1 MKKFHNKAFGII
13 VLAMLATAP
22 LSMSYSFA
30 DDSSESKQK
39 ITKSTKSNQEGLR
52 AILTE
57 KVVDGKLQVK
67 RFALPENLSE
77 NDMNRMISFKGE
89 TSGWA
94 YVKQKAYQSGIIL
107 FDGKAS
113 KVGKNLWEISTRGTL
128 QVQDKTFDLD
138 LKGKSNG
145 SRVVMQGT
153 AQGGELVYKVVF
165 SGKMVE
171 AGSETFAV
179 IFTNSG
185 LKNPES
191 GHVIKIDQIG
201 ELTMDSHGKANHGF
215 GKSVLVG

>member
-1 MKKFHNKAFGII
+1 
-13 VLAMLATAP
+13 MLATAP

-30 DDSSESKQK
+30 DNSSESEQK
-39 ITKSTKSNQEGLR
+39 VTKSTKSNQNEELR

-57 KVVDGKLQVK
+57 KIVDGKLEVK

-113 KVGKNLWEISTRGTL
+113 KVGKNIFEISTKGTP
-128 QVQDKTFDLD
+128 QIEDKTFDLD

-145 SRVVMQGT
+145 SRTSIHGT
-153 AQGGELVYKVVF
+153 AQGELIYKVIF

-171 AGSETFAV
+171 AGSETFA
-179 IFTNSG
+179 IILTNSG
-185 LKNPES
+185 LKNPEP
-191 GHVIKIDQIG
+191 GHIIKLDQIG
-201 ELTMDSHGKANHGF
+201 ELKVDPHVKANQGF
-215 GKSVLVG
+215 TKSVLVG

>member
-13 VLAMLATAP
+13 ILAMLATAP

-30 DDSSESKQK
+30 DDSSESEQK
-39 ITKSTKSNQEGLR
+39 MTKSTKINQEGLR

-57 KVVDGKLQVK
+57 IVDGKLQVK

-113 KVGKNLWEISTRGTL
+113 KVGKNLWEISTRETL
-128 QVQDKTFDLD
+128 QIQDKTLDLD
-138 LKGKSNG
+138 HKGKSNG
-145 SRVVMQGT
+145 SHVVMHGL
-153 AQGGELVYKVVF
+153 AQGGELVYKVIF

-191 GHVIKIDQIG
+191 GHAIKIDQIG
-201 ELTMDSHGKANHGF
+201 ELTMDSHGKTNHGF
-215 GKSVLVG
+215 GKSLVG